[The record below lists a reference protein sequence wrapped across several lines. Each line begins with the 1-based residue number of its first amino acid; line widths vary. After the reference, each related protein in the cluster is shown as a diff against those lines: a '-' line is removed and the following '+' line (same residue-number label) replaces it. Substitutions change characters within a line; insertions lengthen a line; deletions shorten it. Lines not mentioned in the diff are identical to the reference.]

1 MEVTVRNYNDR
12 LQHVSEQYERLEKKD
27 EVINRIKT
35 DVDSQF
41 EKLKDLEQRLTNCNR
56 QAVSLPQE
64 IKEVQNS
71 VDRILQNGP
80 KITDAIGRLES
91 LDAIIADTDKRIE
104 ALNSVTTGIKK
115 TELDLNTLSR
125 DVDKKFEV
133 LNNITKQERAK
144 SPSKRGNAINPQ
156 INESVRQLKRQ
167 GWTIADIAKRL
178 NLTENEV
185 DLILQLPE

>member
-1 MEVTVRNYNDR
+1 MEYIHRIVD
-12 LQHVSEQYERLEKKD
+12 D
-27 EVINRIKT
+27 EI
-35 DVDSQF
+35 
-41 EKLKDLEQRLTNCNR
+41 
-56 QAVSLPQE
+56 
-64 IKEVQNS
+64 
-71 VDRILQNGP
+71 
-80 KITDAIGRLES
+80 
-91 LDAIIADTDKRIE
+91 DKRIE

-115 TELDLNTLSR
+115 TELDLQGLSR

-144 SPSKRGNAINPQ
+144 SPNKKSNAINPQ